1 MSTIVAAVKNGVAC
15 IAADSLTSFGDTKQ
29 SAEFVVNSDKIL
41 SLAFTNLKAN
51 SKANVNTNANL
62 TNLTYMG
69 IVGSAA
75 HQLVMQNLVADHADK
90 IDLSD
95 RMSIFATLKTIH
107 PILKEEYFLNSKED
121 DDDSYESSRVDAL
134 IMNEN
139 GIFGL
144 YSLREV
150 EQYSRFWAV
159 GSGSEFAL
167 GAMQTAYELYD
178 TAEQIAQ
185 AGVVAGATF
194 DNASSLPMT
203 SYTLNLK

>member
-41 SLAFTNLKAN
+41 SLANSIAN
-51 SKANVNTNANL
+51 ENPNTM
-62 TNLTYMG
+62 TYMG

-75 HQLVMQNLVADHADK
+75 HHVVMQNLVVDHADK

-95 RMSIFATLKTIH
+95 RMSIFTTLKTIH

-121 DDDSYESSRVDAL
+121 DEDSYESSRVDAL

-167 GAMQTAYELYD
+167 GAMQTAYEIYD

-203 SYTLNLK
+203 SYTLELK

>member
-1 MSTIVAAVKNGVAC
+1 MSTIVATVKNGVAC

-41 SLAFTNLKAN
+41 SLAN
-51 SKANVNTNANL
+51 SSINADSKDL
-62 TNLTYMG
+62 IYMG

-75 HQLVMQNLVADHADK
+75 HHLVMQNLVLDHADK

-95 RMSIFATLKTIH
+95 RMSIFITLKTIH
-107 PILKEEYFLNSKED
+107 PILKEEYFLNSKEED
-121 DDDSYESSRVDAL
+121 EDSYESSRVDAL

-167 GAMQTAYELYD
+167 GAMQTAYEIYD

-203 SYTLNLK
+203 SYTLKLK

>member
-41 SLAFTNLKAN
+41 SLASFSHETN
-51 SKANVNTNANL
+51 SKTMI
-62 TNLTYMG
+62 YMG

-75 HQLVMQNLVADHADK
+75 HHLVMQNLAIDHADK
-90 IDLSD
+90 VDLSD
-95 RMSIFATLKTIH
+95 RMSIFTTLKKIH

-121 DDDSYESSRVDAL
+121 DEDSYESSRVDAL
-134 IMNEN
+134 IMNVN

-167 GAMQTAYELYD
+167 GAMQTAYEIYD
-178 TAEQIAQ
+178 TAEKIAQ

-194 DNASSLPMT
+194 DNGSSLPMT
-203 SYTLNLK
+203 SYTLKLNSQIK

>member
-41 SLAFTNLKAN
+41 SLPN
-51 SKANVNTNANL
+51 STTHDNVQNQ
-62 TNLTYMG
+62 TYMG

-75 HQLVMQNLVADHADK
+75 HHLVLQNLVVDHADK
-90 IDLSD
+90 INLSD
-95 RMSIFATLKTIH
+95 RMSIFVTLKTIH
-107 PILKEEYFLNSKED
+107 PILKEEYFLNSKEED
-121 DDDSYESSRVDAL
+121 EDSYESSRVDAL
-134 IMNEN
+134 IMNTN

-167 GAMQTAYELYD
+167 GAMQTAYEIYD

-203 SYTLNLK
+203 SYTLELK

>member
-1 MSTIVAAVKNGVAC
+1 MSTIVAVVKNGVAC

-41 SLAFTNLKAN
+41 LLAN
-51 SKANVNTNANL
+51 SSTNANSN
-62 TNLTYMG
+62 NLTYMG

-75 HQLVMQNLVADHADK
+75 HHLVMQNLVLDHADK

-95 RMSIFATLKTIH
+95 RMSIFITLKTIH
-107 PILKEEYFLNSKED
+107 PILKEEYFLNSKEED
-121 DDDSYESSRVDAL
+121 EDSYESSRVDAL

-167 GAMQTAYELYD
+167 GAMQTAYEIYD

-203 SYTLNLK
+203 SYTLKLK